1 MPNTPA
7 MIGHGA
13 SAQSRG
19 KNATESD
26 SKFVNKVLTAVG
38 VAIEVPEKQLDA
50 VTGLSGSGPAYIYT
64 VIEALADGGVLVGLP
79 KDKSLMLAAK
89 TVIGAAEMVL
99 NSGEHPAKLRDQVAS
114 PGGTTIAG
122 LAALESGKLR
132 STLIE
137 AVKSCHKA
145 IRRTWI
151 LNCLPLGN

>member
-26 SKFVNKVLTAVG
+26 SEFVNKVLTAVG

-137 AVKSCHKA
+137 AVKVATKRSEE
-145 IRRTWI
+145 
-151 LNCLPLGN
+151 LGS